1 MSSLTQ
7 NFSKMKNFYIDFMVH
22 IKFCMRLFEEQRF
35 GCQTVDFVGWDN
47 NIELGENDNE
57 KNLVDCILLGRQKCP

>member
-1 MSSLTQ
+1 
-7 NFSKMKNFYIDFMVH
+7 
-22 IKFCMRLFEEQRF
+22 MRLFEEQRF
-35 GCQTVDFVGWDN
+35 GFQTVDFVGWDN